1 VSRNTA
7 TDVVNK
13 ADIIME
19 IREKGLLLSAMFWET
34 KLGSYF
40 LMKWGINRR
49 PGIRRKAGKVI
60 RLNIPKT
67 TINARRAEATTE
79 ER

>member
-1 VSRNTA
+1 
-7 TDVVNK
+7 
-13 ADIIME
+13 
-19 IREKGLLLSAMFWET
+19 
-34 KLGSYF
+34 
-40 LMKWGINRR
+40 MKWGIKRR